1 MFKTVLTALLAFF
14 AAAAFAAVDVNKAD
28 AAALDTV
35 KGIGPGIA
43 GKILDERKNGAFK
56 NWDDLVG
63 RVKGI
68 GEVNAAKLS
77 EGGLTVNGSG
87 FKGMTAAPAA
97 AAQGKV
103 DAKPMA
109 AAPAAAPMEAQ
120 KFGSAKA
127 EAKAEMKKDDK
138 IATKPKKAKKA
149 KSNKPVKA
157 G

>member
-1 MFKTVLTALLAFF
+1 M
-14 AAAAFAAVDVNKAD
+14 N
-28 AAALDTV
+28 
-35 KGIGPGIA
+35 
-43 GKILDERKNGAFK
+43 KILAVLLTGLFATASFAQ
-56 NWDDLVG
+56 
-63 RVKGI
+63 
-68 GEVNAAKLS
+68 AAKPV
-77 EGGLTVNGSG
+77 EAQKPGS
-87 FKGMTAAPAA
+87 AAPAA

-120 KFGSAKA
+120 KSGSAKA